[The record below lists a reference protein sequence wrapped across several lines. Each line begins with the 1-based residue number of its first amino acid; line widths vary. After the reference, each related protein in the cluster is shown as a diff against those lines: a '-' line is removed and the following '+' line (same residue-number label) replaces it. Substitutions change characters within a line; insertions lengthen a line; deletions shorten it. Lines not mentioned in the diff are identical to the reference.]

1 MWLEINNEA
10 TQSLKLPWMDE
21 PIEFNDSRSAQ
32 VDAEVGEQLANEIE
46 LIEIKDTE
54 TETDN
59 E

>member
-1 MWLEINNEA
+1 MWIEINNEG

-21 PIEFNDSRSAQ
+21 PVEFNDSRSAQ
-32 VDAEVGEQLANEIE
+32 VDAEVGEQLANEID

-54 TETDN
+54 TETD

>member
-32 VDAEVGEQLANEIE
+32 VDAEVGEQLANEID